1 MSRLIKK
8 TLILLFLFVLFLGV
22 SVTVTSWIRNVYP
35 SLWGISSAVLSLIF
49 SSLAGVISFSLSACV
64 YALLQ
69 KKMSIKTYF
78 ALNKTTSV
86 PTLWHPQKTSW
97 KREVFSWLFCIAS
110 LILMTYVN
118 GWLVQIAP
126 GTVGD
131 FLRRNLQQ
139 QQQLALLLGQTSGLT
154 LFLLFLLIA
163 PLTAFAE
170 ELFFRGAMVTMLLE
184 ETKNEAGA
192 LWGIALCF
200 TIAHFN
206 FASFL
211 PILGLSL
218 LLGLLRLRS
227 HSIWPGI
234 LLHTLNNS
242 IAIFSYVCFI

>member
-8 TLILLFLFVLFLGV
+8 TLVLLSLFILFLGV
-22 SVTVTSWIRNVYP
+22 SITVIYCIREVYP
-35 SLWGISSAVLSLIF
+35 SLWGISSSTLSLVF
-49 SSLAGVISFSLSACV
+49 SSLTGVISFSLSACV
-64 YALLQ
+64 YTLLQ
-69 KKMSIKTYF
+69 KKKSIKTYF

-97 KREVFSWLFCIAS
+97 KREAFSWLFCIAS
-110 LILMTYVN
+110 LILMAYVN
-118 GWLVQIAP
+118 EWLVQIVP
-126 GTVGD
+126 GAAGN

-139 QQQLALLLGQTSGLT
+139 QQQLALLLSQTSGLA

-170 ELFFRGAMVTMLLE
+170 ELFFRGAMMTTLLE

-192 LWGIALCF
+192 LWGTALCF

-242 IAIFSYVCFI
+242 IAIFSYVFFI